1 MPLQPIQGSVPHVFG
16 GPLTGHLLTVSE
28 LHKALAEIRS
38 MRDQMARGIEFRGYG
53 PSTLAVTGLLALLAA
68 SAQALWLPDPL
79 RDVGAYLRLWT
90 LTAAISFTVIVVETV
105 LRARRVH
112 STLAPQMVRA
122 ALEQFMPV
130 IVAGLLLTVV
140 LSRRTGSSLWMLP
153 GLWQVMFSLGVFAS
167 CRFLPRQMFAVGLWY
182 LTAGL
187 ACLAL
192 GDYRAFSPWAMGIP
206 FGGGQLLVALVLQF
220 GYRDPVLPAADPN
233 Q

>member
-1 MPLQPIQGSVPHVFG
+1 LQAPFAQKPADRN
-16 GPLTGHLLTVSE
+16 PLTVSE

-38 MRDQMARGIEFRGYG
+38 IRDQMARGMEFRGYG
-53 PSTLAVTGLLALLAA
+53 PSTLAVTGLLALSAA
-68 SAQALWLPDPL
+68 GAQGLWLPDPS

-90 LTAAISFTVIVVETV
+90 LTAAISFTVILIETV

-140 LSRRTGSSLWMLP
+140 ISRRTVSSLWMLP
-153 GLWQVMFSLGVFAS
+153 GLWQIMFSLGVFAS

-182 LTAGL
+182 LTSGL

-206 FGGGQLLVALVLQF
+206 FGAGQLLVALVLQF
-220 GYRDPVLPAADPN
+220 GYRDPAPPAVEPN

>member
-1 MPLQPIQGSVPHVFG
+1 
-16 GPLTGHLLTVSE
+16 VSE

-38 MRDQMARGIEFRGYG
+38 IRDQMARGMEFRGYG
-53 PSTLAVTGLLALLAA
+53 PSTLAVTGLLALLTAG
-68 SAQALWLPDPL
+68 AQALWLPDPL

-90 LTAAISFTVIVVETV
+90 LTAAISFTVILVETV

-130 IVAGLLLTVV
+130 IVAGLLVSVV
-140 LSRRTGSSLWMLP
+140 ISRHSGSSLWMLP

-182 LTAGL
+182 LTSGL

-206 FGGGQLLVALVLQF
+206 FGGGQLLVAVVLQF
-220 GYRDPVLPAADPN
+220 GYRDPVPPAVDLK